1 MLMYTHTDLTN
12 TLLLG
17 INDLTNGPIQQTHD
31 ANMLNRFN
39 WKSKRENYNRMHML
53 QHMEAQ
59 AANNKWDADADAE
72 VTIFSSKNTWTD
84 ADTDPKVTILF
95 LLTIHEQMLLL
106 TQKLEFLFLNTE
118 MKLLRST
125 S

>member
-1 MLMYTHTDLTN
+1 MYTHTDLTN

-72 VTIFSSKNTWTD
+72 VTIFSAKNTWTD

>member
-72 VTIFSSKNTWTD
+72 VTIFSAKNTWTD

>member
-1 MLMYTHTDLTN
+1 MWDILAICLAQCILFTTIHIIVHAHTHTDLTN

-72 VTIFSSKNTWTD
+72 VTIFSAKNTWTD
-84 ADTDPKVTILF
+84 ADTDPKVTIF
-95 LLTIHEQMLLL
+95 
-106 TQKLEFLFLNTE
+106 FC
-118 MKLLRST
+118 
-125 S
+125 

>member
-1 MLMYTHTDLTN
+1 
-12 TLLLG
+12 
-17 INDLTNGPIQQTHD
+17 
-31 ANMLNRFN
+31 
-39 WKSKRENYNRMHML
+39 MHML

-59 AANNKWDADADAE
+59 AANNKWDVDADAE
-72 VTIFSSKNTWTD
+72 VTIFSAKNTWTD